1 MTDDSFL
8 AELGAD
14 WRRQNTTVDRLNVHI
29 RKRLLRTR
37 MALAAKLL
45 GLIVA
50 LVAACWFVWL
60 ALHGAPAIFVLAGIV
75 MLVALPLMIL
85 EIVGTARALKV
96 GQSDTPSLVLM
107 RVREQAAA
115 ARQLLWGAKASAVL
129 LAASAL
135 TLLLLYWLGKARDEE
150 AILFVPLWGF
160 FALGL
165 WLWQAHRSRLLSAE
179 IAHCDVLLDE
189 DREADQRLS

>member
-1 MTDDSFL
+1 MTDDTFL

-14 WRRQNTTVDRLNVHI
+14 WRRQNTTVDRLNAHI

-37 MALAAKLL
+37 LALAAKSFGL
-45 GLIVA
+45 GVA
-50 LVAACWFVWL
+50 LLAAAWFVWL

-75 MLVALPLMIL
+75 MLVALPLMAL

-96 GQSDTPSLVLM
+96 GQSDTPSLVLL

-115 ARQLLWGAKASAVL
+115 ARQLLWGAKVSALL

-135 TLLLLYWLGKARDEE
+135 ALLALYWLEKARAEE
-150 AILFVPLWGF
+150 AMLFVPLWGF
-160 FALGL
+160 FALGG
-165 WLWQAHRSRLLSAE
+165 WIWQAHRSRVLGAE
-179 IAHCDVLLDE
+179 IAHCNALLDE
-189 DREADQRLS
+189 DREADQRV